1 MKNIIFA
8 ISILKTLNMEKWHK
22 IIWFSL
28 LILLA
33 GSTIMGRFYADSQ
46 HFLIPIILSISLIL
60 NFLSIYILYK
70 QKRLIRNFV
79 GHIALLFIILG
90 LFTTHFTAQRGI
102 CFLQQNTP
110 NFHFIDNKSN
120 SEKRFPF
127 SVTATTID
135 SKAFHN
141 NKSTNNQSII
151 LKFQDSS
158 GEIDNQTISFN
169 KIAKKENYRFYFKS
183 FRSPNTV
190 VLQVVH
196 DPLGIGMTYIGYLLL
211 LLAFFLSICHKKSY
225 FRQLISQNLIAKLL
239 VIFTFLLATTIPHI
253 YANGSSKAE
262 TLSKEK
268 AKKFCEIYVNLNNRI
283 CPLQTIAQEFTTTI
297 YGKKSY
303 NNYNAEQV
311 LCGFF
316 FFPNDW
322 KDEPIIK
329 IDKFT
334 KKLIKTSESH
344 ISLAELLQPNNR
356 TAVACVLDS
365 LSTSSKEYKKMMA
378 TEEKILLIAQLCSGE
393 LFKIFPI
400 TDNTGKISWVTPSH
414 PLPDHLSEQ
423 EILFIRKG
431 LEYAKIVNLQ
441 DEVNEFNTLINNI
454 LVYQRRNAQNA
465 LPSLFKIQSE
475 RCYNRIQLSRGIAIT
490 IIVIGMI
497 FTLTLLRKNNFTSK
511 RIPFIITIFLLTTFL
526 YLMLLFSLRWIIS
539 GSIPISN
546 GYETMLF
553 LALCFSISAV
563 ISIRKSSL
571 SASISTLLIG
581 FSLLTATLAY
591 SSSITQLSPV
601 LDSPWLSV
609 HVTTIM
615 ISYTLFGLI
624 TLNSIVA
631 LYILWRRADFT
642 FLTYTQRNNLLLL
655 YPAIWLLVIGIILGS
670 IWANQSWGS
679 YWSWD
684 PKEVWALISA
694 LVYLYPLQSQLKEA
708 TNAKNFHIYIAFAFF
723 SILFTYFG
731 VNHLLGG
738 LHSYVQ

>member
-1 MKNIIFA
+1 
-8 ISILKTLNMEKWHK
+8 MEKWHK

-46 HFLIPIILSISLIL
+46 RILIPIILVISLIL
-60 NFLSIYILYK
+60 NILSIIISHK
-70 QKRLIRNFV
+70 QKSSIRNFV
-79 GHIALLFIILG
+79 GRIALLCIILG
-90 LFTTHFTAQRGI
+90 LFTTHFTTQRGI
-102 CFLQQNTP
+102 CFLQQDCP
-110 NFHFIDNKSN
+110 NDHFI
-120 SEKRFPF
+120 ETELQTEQIFPF

-141 NKSTNNQSII
+141 NKITNNQSII

-158 GEIDNQTISFN
+158 GKIDNQILSLN

-183 FRSPNTV
+183 FRSPNTI

-196 DPLGIGMTYIGYLLL
+196 DPWGITMTYMGYLLL
-211 LLAFFLSICHKKSY
+211 LLAFSLSICNKKSY
-225 FRQLISQNLIAKLL
+225 FRQLISQNKILKPLS
-239 VIFTFLLATTIPHI
+239 IFTFLLAITIPKV
-253 YANGSSKAE
+253 YASDTPKTE

-365 LSTSSKEYKKMMA
+365 LPTSSKEYKKMMA

-465 LPSLFKIQSE
+465 LPSSFKIQSE

-511 RIPFIITIFLLTTFL
+511 RIPLIITIFLLTTFL

-553 LALCFSISAV
+553 LALCFSISSV
-563 ISIRKSSL
+563 ISIRE
-571 SASISTLLIG
+571 SALFAALGTLLTG

-591 SSSITQLSPV
+591 HSSITQLSPI

-624 TLNSIVA
+624 TLNSIAA
-631 LYILWRRADFT
+631 LYILGRRADFT
-642 FLTYTQRNNLLLL
+642 FLRYSQKNNLLLL
-655 YPAIWLLVIGIILGS
+655 YPAIWLLVLGIILGS

-684 PKEVWALISA
+684 PKEVWALISV
-694 LVYLYPLQSQLKEA
+694 LVYLYPLQSPLKEV
-708 TNAKNFHIYIAFAFF
+708 TNAKKCHLYLSFAFF
-723 SILFTYFG
+723 AILFTYFG

-738 LHSYVQ
+738 LHSYVR

>member
-1 MKNIIFA
+1 
-8 ISILKTLNMEKWHK
+8 MEKWHK

-46 HFLIPIILSISLIL
+46 RILIPIILVISLIL
-60 NFLSIYILYK
+60 NILSIIISHK
-70 QKRLIRNFV
+70 QKSSIRNFV
-79 GHIALLFIILG
+79 GRIALLCIILG
-90 LFTTHFTAQRGI
+90 LFTTHFTTQRGI
-102 CFLQQNTP
+102 CFLQQDCP
-110 NFHFIDNKSN
+110 NDHFI
-120 SEKRFPF
+120 ETELQTEQIFPF

-141 NKSTNNQSII
+141 NKITNNQSII

-158 GEIDNQTISFN
+158 GKIDNQILSLN
-169 KIAKKENYRFYFKS
+169 KIAQKENYRFYFKS
-183 FRSPNTV
+183 FRSPNTI

-196 DPLGIGMTYIGYLLL
+196 DPWGITMTYMGYLLL
-211 LLAFFLSICHKKSY
+211 LLAFSLSICNKKSY
-225 FRQLISQNLIAKLL
+225 FRQLISQNKILKPLS
-239 VIFTFLLATTIPHI
+239 IFTFLLAITIPKV
-253 YANGSSKAE
+253 YASDTPKTE

-344 ISLAELLQPNNR
+344 LSLAELLQPNNR

-365 LSTSSKEYKKMMA
+365 LSTSSKEYKKLMA

-431 LEYAKIVNLQ
+431 LEYVKIVNLQ
-441 DEVNEFNTLINNI
+441 DEIKEFNTLIDNI
-454 LVYQRRNAQNA
+454 LVYQRRNAQNT
-465 LPSLFKIQSE
+465 LPSSFKIQSE
-475 RCYNRIQLSRGIAIT
+475 RWYNRIQLSKEIAII
-490 IIVIGMI
+490 IIVIGII
-497 FTLTLLRKNNFTSK
+497 FVLTLLRKHHFASK
-511 RIPFIITIFLLTTFL
+511 KNLLIISIFLLTTSL
-526 YLMLLFSLRWIIS
+526 YLTLLFLLRWFIS
-539 GSIPISN
+539 GSIPINN

-553 LALCFSISAV
+553 LALCFSISSV
-563 ISIRKSSL
+563 ISIRE
-571 SASISTLLIG
+571 SALFAALGTLLTG

-591 SSSITQLSPV
+591 HSSITQLSPI

-624 TLNSIVA
+624 TLNSIAA
-631 LYILWRRADFT
+631 LYILGRRADFT
-642 FLTYTQRNNLLLL
+642 FLRYSQKNNLLLL
-655 YPAIWLLVIGIILGS
+655 YPAIWLLVLGIILGS

-684 PKEVWALISA
+684 PKEVWALISV
-694 LVYLYPLQSQLKEA
+694 LVYLYPLQSPLKEV
-708 TNAKNFHIYIAFAFF
+708 TNAKKCHLYLSFAFF
-723 SILFTYFG
+723 AILFTYFG

-738 LHSYVQ
+738 LHSYVR

>member
-8 ISILKTLNMEKWHK
+8 NRIFTSLVMEKWHK
-22 IIWFSL
+22 IVWFFL
-28 LILLA
+28 LTLLT
-33 GSTIMGRFYADSQ
+33 GSTIIEKIYATSQ
-46 HFLIPIILSISLIL
+46 RFLIPIILVISLIL
-60 NFLSIYILYK
+60 NILSIIISHK
-70 QKRLIRNFV
+70 QKSSIRNFV
-79 GHIALLFIILG
+79 GHFALLFIISG

-102 CFLQQNTP
+102 CLLQQNTP

-127 SVTATTID
+127 SVTATKID
-135 SKAFHN
+135 SKTFHN
-141 NKSTNNQSII
+141 NKITNNQSII

-183 FRSPNTV
+183 FRSPNTI

-196 DPLGIGMTYIGYLLL
+196 DPWGITMTYIGYLLL
-211 LLAFFLSICHKKSY
+211 LLAFSLSICNKKSY
-225 FRQLISQNLIAKLL
+225 FRQLISQNKILKPLS
-239 VIFTFLLATTIPHI
+239 IFTFLLAITIPKV
-253 YANGSSKAE
+253 YASDTPKTE

-268 AKKFCEIYVNLNNRI
+268 AKKFCEVFVNHSNRI
-283 CPLQTIAQEFTTTI
+283 CPLQTMAHDFTLI
-297 YGKKSY
+297 VYGHKKY
-303 NNYNAEQV
+303 KNYSAEQI
-311 LCGFF
+311 LCGYF

-322 KDEPIIK
+322 KDEPTIK

-334 KKLIKTSESH
+334 KKIINNSSKYA
-344 ISLAELLQPNNR
+344 SLAQLLQPHNR
-356 TAVACVLDS
+356 AAITRALDS

-431 LEYAKIVNLQ
+431 LEYVKIVNLQ

-454 LVYQRRNAQNA
+454 LVYQRRNAKNA

-475 RCYNRIQLSRGIAIT
+475 KCYNRIQLSRGIAIT

-511 RIPFIITIFLLTTFL
+511 RIPLIITIFLHTTFL

-571 SASISTLLIG
+571 FASISTLLIG

-642 FLTYTQRNNLLLL
+642 FLTNTQRNNLLLL
-655 YPAIWLLVIGIILGS
+655 YPAIWLLVLGIILGS

-694 LVYLYPLQSQLKEA
+694 LVYLYPLQSQLKEV
-708 TNAKNFHIYIAFAFF
+708 TNAKKCHLYLSLAFL

-738 LHSYVQ
+738 LHSYVR

>member
-8 ISILKTLNMEKWHK
+8 NRIFTSLVMEKWHK
-22 IIWFSL
+22 IVWFFL
-28 LILLA
+28 LTLLT
-33 GSTIMGRFYADSQ
+33 GSTIIEKIYATSQ
-46 HFLIPIILSISLIL
+46 RFLIPIILVISLIL
-60 NFLSIYILYK
+60 NILSIIISHK
-70 QKRLIRNFV
+70 QKSSIRNFV
-79 GHIALLFIILG
+79 GHLALLFIISG
-90 LFTTHFTAQRGI
+90 FFTTHFTAQRGI
-102 CFLQQNTP
+102 CLLQQNTP

-127 SVTATTID
+127 SVTATKIN
-135 SKAFHN
+135 SKTFHN

-183 FRSPNTV
+183 FQSHNTV

-196 DPLGIGMTYIGYLLL
+196 DPWGITMTYMGYLLL
-211 LLAFFLSICHKKSY
+211 LLAFSLSICNKKSY
-225 FRQLISQNLIAKLL
+225 FRQLISQNKILKPLS
-239 VIFTFLLATTIPHI
+239 IFTFLLAITISKV
-253 YANGSSKAE
+253 YASDTPKTE

-268 AKKFCEIYVNLNNRI
+268 AKKFCEIFVNHSNRI
-283 CPLQTIAQEFTTTI
+283 CPLQTMAHDFTLTV
-297 YGKKSY
+297 YGHKKY
-303 NNYNAEQV
+303 KNYSAEQI
-311 LCGFF
+311 LCGYF

-322 KDEPIIK
+322 KDEPTIK

-334 KKLIKTSESH
+334 KKIINNSSKYA
-344 ISLAELLQPNNR
+344 SLAQLLQPHNR
-356 TAVACVLDS
+356 AAITRALDS
-365 LSTSSKEYKKMMA
+365 LPTSSKAYKKMIA

-465 LPSLFKIQSE
+465 LPSSFKIQSE
-475 RCYNRIQLSRGIAIT
+475 RWYNRIQLSKEIAII
-490 IIVIGMI
+490 IIVIGII
-497 FTLTLLRKNNFTSK
+497 FVLTLLRKHHFASK
-511 RIPFIITIFLLTTFL
+511 KIPLIITIFLLTTFL

-553 LALCFSISAV
+553 LALCFSISSV

-571 SASISTLLIG
+571 FASISTLLIG

-642 FLTYTQRNNLLLL
+642 FLTNTQRDNLLLL

-694 LVYLYPLQSQLKEA
+694 LVYLYPLQSPLKEV
-708 TNAKNFHIYIAFAFF
+708 TNAKKCHLYLSFAFF
-723 SILFTYFG
+723 AILFTYFG

-738 LHSYVQ
+738 LHSYVR